1 MTEESERSGLSEI
14 TNRNK
19 ADYNVYAVSPK
30 LAYTFN
36 DNHSLVCG
44 GEWSKV
50 TGDNFLT
57 YDGGKGK
64 NARSKTNEEK
74 RAEYYL
80 PFVIFSISEV

>member
-1 MTEESERSGLSEI
+1 MERKIKLDIYTDYARIHNGRVQTVTEESERSGLSEI

-50 TGDNFLT
+50 TGD
-57 YDGGKGK
+57 K
-64 NARSKTNEEK
+64 
-74 RAEYYL
+74 L
-80 PFVIFSISEV
+80 PDLRWRERQKCP